1 MPELPEVETIVRGL
15 NESILNKSF
24 NHIKIHTP
32 VIFAPSSEIV
42 YNKLLKS
49 TITELFRQGKYIFI
63 KTKRNEES
71 CWLMIHLRMTGQL
84 MLTNADSV
92 IDKHTH
98 IELFF
103 PDYNQKLIYRDI
115 RKFGRWQI
123 LENTPQEY
131 LAIHKVAPDALTI
144 DFAPFYTKISKRK
157 GHIKALLL
165 DQSLVAGIG
174 NIYADEILFRSQIQP
189 AAEGQNLSQ
198 KQYKII
204 YQNMQSVLAEAVLKG
219 GTSFS
224 DYVNSF
230 GQKGQFQL
238 ELMVYQRD
246 KQPCRKCGNLISK
259 TKIAGRGTH
268 FCPVCQQL
276 Y

>member
-15 NESILNKSF
+15 KESILNKNF
-24 NHIKIHTP
+24 NQIKIHTP
-32 VIFAPSSEIV
+32 VIFVPSSDKVHE
-42 YNKLLKS
+42 KLLNS

-63 KTKRNEES
+63 KTEKAKES

-84 MLTNADSV
+84 MLTQADNA

-103 PDYNQKLIYRDI
+103 PDYDQKLIYRDI

-123 LENTPQEY
+123 LESTPAEY
-131 LAIHKVAPDALTI
+131 LIAHKVAPDALTI
-144 DFAPFYTKISKRK
+144 DFETFHTKISRRK
-157 GHIKALLL
+157 GQIKALLL
-165 DQSLVAGIG
+165 DQSVVAGIG

-189 AAEGQNLSQ
+189 AAEGQNLNEEQ
-198 KQYKII
+198 FKTI
-204 YQNMQSVLAEAVLKG
+204 YQNMQSVLSAAVLKG

-246 KQPCRKCGNLISK
+246 KQPCKKCGSLIAK

-276 Y
+276 F